1 MCRHFIILSLII
13 IAGLFSAVMVSCS
26 ETDSN
31 AYLRSL
37 RRIGMVAIDPVDSA
51 SLSDVEK
58 FLAMDVVKA
67 NDWLIMNSDGRSAFH
82 LMFYNLKTSEHFL
95 ALRKGRGPGEIIQTA
110 CLQKHDGKILIY
122 Y

>member
-26 ETDSN
+26 ETDPN

-58 FLAMDVVKA
+58 FLAMDVQFKDERSHFGA
-67 NDWLIMNSDGRSAFH
+67 QEREGAGRNELCVQYFETRWQGFD
-82 LMFYNLKTSEHFL
+82 L
-95 ALRKGRGPGEIIQTA
+95 
-110 CLQKHDGKILIY
+110 
-122 Y
+122 

>member
-13 IAGLFSAVMVSCS
+13 IAGLFSAVMVLCS
-26 ETDSN
+26 ETDPN

-58 FLAMDVVKA
+58 FMALGIMKA
-67 NDWLIMNSDGRSAFH
+67 GDWLIMNGDNRSVHHLLFH
-82 LMFYNLKTSEHFL
+82 NLNH
-95 ALRKGRGPGEIIQTA
+95 
-110 CLQKHDGKILIY
+110 
-122 Y
+122 

>member
-58 FLAMDVVKA
+58 TAGQRFT
-67 NDWLIMNSDGRSAFH
+67 
-82 LMFYNLKTSEHFL
+82 FYFT
-95 ALRKGRGPGEIIQTA
+95 I
-110 CLQKHDGKILIY
+110 
-122 Y
+122 